1 MRAAFGFP
9 LKAEEAY
16 RIGLAQW
23 LVPHDA
29 LMARA
34 MEVAEHIASLPPLA
48 ARLTKESLNRGI
60 DVPLA
65 DAVLGDLYR
74 FAMLELT
81 EDKQEAHQAWRERR
95 KPKLQGTL
103 NTRRPLTQGGH
114 AAARSRRR
122 RRSVAA
128 RQADLAATS
137 SCRPPSPAMSPSAS
151 PRSRS
156 TAARSIARCRSPTRA
171 RAPAGTSPASSRS
184 RARTRSGPPVGTR
197 VVGMLPTGA
206 WAERIRAPSHAVAA
220 LPDGVTDAQAATL
233 PVAGL
238 TALHALRQGGLLLGR
253 KVLVDGATGGVGH
266 LAVQLAATAGAEV
279 YGHVRRAEQAAMIS
293 EWCGDRVIVAADLRA
308 AASSGPYHLILDS
321 IGGSALSAALTMLQP
336 NGTCVH
342 FGVSEAP
349 TTTFES
355 GAFFRQGGVKLYGL
369 ILFHE
374 LRQVEP
380 AGQGLAVLAREVAL
394 GRLRP
399 HIEIEAPWTDIAG
412 IARRLIAREFAGKA
426 VLHVS

>member
-1 MRAAFGFP
+1 MPRSIRAVVVDP
-9 LKAEEAY
+9 SSNDRLTL
-16 RIGLAQW
+16 RD
-23 LVPHDA
+23 VA
-29 LMARA
+29 L
-34 MEVAEHIASLPPLA
+34 PLA
-48 ARLTKESLNRGI
+48 APNDATVRVTAISLNRGEVNRALSVSEAGARPGWDFAGVI
-60 DVPLA
+60 ETQAA
-65 DAVLGDLYR
+65 DG
-74 FAMLELT
+74 
-81 EDKQEAHQAWRERR
+81 
-95 KPKLQGTL
+95 
-103 NTRRPLTQGGH
+103 
-114 AAARSRRR
+114 
-122 RRSVAA
+122 
-128 RQADLAATS
+128 
-137 SCRPPSPAMSPSAS
+137 
-151 PRSRS
+151 
-156 TAARSIARCRSPTRA
+156 
-171 RAPAGTSPASSRS
+171 
-184 RARTRSGPPVGTR
+184 SGPRAGTR

-206 WAERIRAPSHAVAA
+206 WAERVCVATDAVAA
-220 LPDGVTDAQAATL
+220 LPDGVSDAQAATL

-266 LAVQLAATAGAEV
+266 LAVQLAATSGAEV
-279 YGHVRRAEQAAMIS
+279 YGQVRRPDQKAMIA
-293 EWCGDRVIVAADLRA
+293 EWCGDRVVVAADLRA

-349 TTTFES
+349 TTSFES

-380 AGQGLAVLAREVAL
+380 PGPGLAVLTREVAQR
-394 GRLRP
+394 RLRP

-426 VLHVS
+426 VLHVN